1 MYLDE
6 QAPQDAFGV
15 SNSNNI
21 FWKLSGGNLLPSLA
35 TWGVRVPSL
44 PSEDCVG
51 TDATG
56 LLQAGTCTGGSGGGG
71 TTTIDYD
78 GVDQG
83 TFEVLD
89 FTLTDFV
96 ITESPSTDFDIA
108 IHADIARDTELYTDA
123 KVSTYLTT
131 GVGLTEVGGLIDWDT
146 GYAAV
151 LTASST
157 NWNDFFDTPSSV
169 ITAGTDI
176 SWTGNTLNVTAH
188 TVDTSAATI
197 CSGTGNYLDGEGNC
211 DALVTNTDTQLT
223 NEQVEDFVGAM
234 LGGTETLIAVTYQ
247 DGTGDI
253 DFVVDEASLSLTES
267 QISDLTHT
275 TDTNLSEEEVEDF
288 VGGMLGGTE
297 TLISVTYVDGTN
309 DIDFVVDEASID
321 HDALTN
327 FTADEHFLQS
337 AISITE
343 SQISDLSHLATSITD
358 GLIIEPDLNTDN
370 AAVDGDI
377 LVYDSTGTNFTWMTC
392 AEITGSADLCDG
404 SDATGSGG
412 DGLATSTP
420 IADTEIIWGTSASAV
435 GSEAAFTYDDSTNIM
450 TVGSIGIGTAA
461 PFSKLHVIGT
471 TTIHAGTDDTA
482 LRLFENAG
490 GEYMDISLETGGNII
505 FNADDGQSPFTIF
518 GGVGVGGERF
528 IHVNNAGVTDS
539 NTSIGFPFDDQLD
552 LYAGGILFASFVEDT
567 TDTATTLGD
576 LWDFTGVATTT
587 FAHASTTKF
596 TFGGVTG
603 TSWTDF
609 CVAITGSADLCDGSD
624 DGSGGGGGDGLAT
637 STAIADE
644 YMIYGTAAGTVGG
657 EAAFTYDDATNIL
670 TVGSI
675 ANHIIG
681 TDIQGILTNEAGL
694 YAALSDVTDFL
705 QSTDALNGELIT
717 DNTIDEDS
725 IDWGTGTDQ
734 VSLLDLGLAATHD
747 TASELDALY
756 EGELTNEA
764 GLYAALSDVTDF
776 LQASDQ
782 NAGTDITADL
792 EEEVTVG
799 SLADGVINE
808 PDLHTDNTA
817 VDGDILVYDS
827 TGTNFIWQTCAEIT
841 GSADLCDGNDA
852 TGGGGGSGLFAS
864 TTGDGGVEVSYL
876 VNTASD
882 LTLGASATSTAPFWF
897 DVSAA
902 VANIGTGGS
911 GDSVIEMAVN
921 SATKWSLGV
930 DDSATNDPFVVSLGS
945 VLGTTNALSI
955 NGSTRDTTIST
966 GLVVTDD
973 ITLGGDVINE
983 FAGTGLT
990 VSGNALTA
998 DLGTDIIATELDADV
1013 VATDGDFLQYDSTGT
1028 NFTWRSATELV
1039 ADIEAAMESALDSLL
1054 SLVSVAISTTLQ
1066 IPFGATCDSATD
1078 GELCHDNTDDQLI
1091 LAGAVV
1097 GKTTEKI
1104 WSTTFA
1110 STSAAFIAGGLLP
1123 VPVDLDGY
1131 TMTAIRCKVDGGT
1144 SKTLAVEDAS
1154 ANTTEDIVCAGTVTS
1169 DDGSITNAGVTAAEE
1184 MYIDFGATSGSVNYV
1199 TVSVFG
1205 TWTRE

>member
-89 FTLTDFV
+89 FTLTDFA

-404 SDATGSGG
+404 SDATG
-412 DGLATSTP
+412 
-420 IADTEIIWGTSASAV
+420 
-435 GSEAAFTYDDSTNIM
+435 
-450 TVGSIGIGTAA
+450 
-461 PFSKLHVIGT
+461 
-471 TTIHAGTDDTA
+471 
-482 LRLFENAG
+482 
-490 GEYMDISLETGGNII
+490 
-505 FNADDGQSPFTIF
+505 
-518 GGVGVGGERF
+518 
-528 IHVNNAGVTDS
+528 
-539 NTSIGFPFDDQLD
+539 
-552 LYAGGILFASFVEDT
+552 
-567 TDTATTLGD
+567 
-576 LWDFTGVATTT
+576 
-587 FAHASTTKF
+587 
-596 TFGGVTG
+596 
-603 TSWTDF
+603 
-609 CVAITGSADLCDGSD
+609 
-624 DGSGGGGGDGLAT
+624 GGGGGLAT

-841 GSADLCDGNDA
+841 GSADLCDGSDA